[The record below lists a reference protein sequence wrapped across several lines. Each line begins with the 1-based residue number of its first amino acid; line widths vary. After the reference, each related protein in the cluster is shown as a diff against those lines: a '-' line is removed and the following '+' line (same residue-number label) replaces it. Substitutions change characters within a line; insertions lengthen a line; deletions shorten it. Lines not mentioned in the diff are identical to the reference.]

1 MLIFVKKMKD
11 RIAKILREEGMT
23 AAKFAEEIGVQAS
36 GISHIL
42 SGRNNPSSDFLIKIL
57 ERFRGINSEW
67 LLLGKGNMYKS
78 GSTITVNDAVHG
90 FTEKDGNDLFSSVQK
105 KTANEFKEPESEIN
119 HDAVDEQDFAKS
131 QTKQESDAKTVLMPP
146 SSSSKEY
153 DRPVNE
159 RKVEKIV
166 IFFNDNS
173 FEAYNPHQK

>member
-1 MLIFVKKMKD
+1 MKD

-42 SGRNNPSSDFLIKIL
+42 SGRNNPSTDFLVKIL

-78 GSTITVNDAVHG
+78 GLNSTINEAGQVTHDKIG
-90 FTEKDGNDLFSSVQK
+90 TDLFSAAQNNSK
-105 KTANEFKEPESEIN
+105 LESSIKHEPESLIESEEEIDLSN
-119 HDAVDEQDFAKS
+119 IHDNSDIHISTGKTPITS
-131 QTKQESDAKTVLMPP
+131 QEYEKQTS
-146 SSSSKEY
+146 
-153 DRPVNE
+153 E